1 MSHRRCAGQQ
11 PMLYPTRIS
20 TSTPRG
26 LSTSR
31 GSSLSLSNSTWVS
44 GSTLPAASGYTPGY
58 PPQGAYPPHPSGY
71 SPLQMYQPGYMEPA
85 DSSDGLEAKI
95 DYLENCERR
104 LSSGQALGTEEVRHL
119 VSCRMETLLR
129 KRHKK
134 MKNVRRK
141 RDRMEDVLSDSE
153 LDYYVV

>member
-1 MSHRRCAGQQ
+1 MSHRRRAGQQ
-11 PMLYPTRIS
+11 PMLYPSQGFATY
-20 TSTPRG
+20 PHPPHG
-26 LSTSR
+26 
-31 GSSLSLSNSTWVS
+31 
-44 GSTLPAASGYTPGY
+44 AY
-58 PPQGAYPPHPSGY
+58 PPQGALAYPYPTQPGYPAAHYTSQATSGC

-104 LSSGQALGTEEVRHL
+104 LGSGQALGTEEMRHL
-119 VSCRMETLLR
+119 VSCRMATLLR